1 MNLGSNEKIIQQIIH
16 GILEKKG
23 FDVVVIDLSKIS
35 SAIAKYFVIC
45 TGNSDTQTKAIADSI
60 EDTVKKNLGEKVWHS
75 EGRASGEWILLD
87 YIDVLVHIFL
97 PNSREFYRL
106 EDLWG
111 DAEVH
116 KINTH
121 TIK

>member
-1 MNLGSNEKIIQQIIH
+1 MNLGSNEKIIQQILE

-23 FDVVVIDLSKIS
+23 FDIIIIDLSKLS

-45 TGNSDTQTKAIADSI
+45 TGNSDTQTKAIAESV
-60 EDTVKKNLGEKVWHS
+60 EETVKKNLGEKVWHS
-75 EGRASGEWILLD
+75 EGKSSGEWILLD

-106 EDLWG
+106 EELWG
-111 DAEVH
+111 DA
-116 KINTH
+116 KIYK
-121 TIK
+121 IESK